1 MGAGRRPLP
10 RIVVV
15 GLGPGGHDHVTVET
29 REAIAR
35 AEHRYLRTAI
45 HPSADLVADAITF
58 DHLYDAADTFDDVY
72 TEIAASLRQA
82 AGEHGEI
89 LYAVPGSPLV
99 LERTVRHLRDADDIE
114 LVVLPA
120 MSFLDVAWA
129 RLGVD
134 PVDAGVRLV
143 DGHQFATD
151 AAGERGPLLV
161 AHTHANWV
169 LSDIKLAVDEA
180 VGDEPVTILH
190 ALGTADEQIV
200 EVAWA
205 DLDRTIEADHLTSL
219 WIPHL
224 AAPVGAAYVRF
235 HALTRTLPRA
245 VPVGHRTDPR
255 LADPPPARGDLRGR
269 RRHPGPRSVH
279 RVRVRPAADPDADLI
294 EELGDL
300 LYQIEF
306 HATIAEQE
314 GRFTIADVANGIHDK
329 LVRRHPH
336 VFGDLVGSDL
346 DTSEVLSNW
355 DDIKRDEKSRTS
367 VFDGIPRSMPALAYA
382 AKVGSKASKVGFDW
396 PDVDGAFPKIA
407 EETAELH
414 EAMQHRPDSND
425 EQATTA
431 TRPPTRRRQLPAPAS
446 WAICCS
452 PSSTSRATCAS
463 IRNWRCVR
471 PPTSS
476 APGSRASNAWHGNA
490 PSSCVAPT
498 WRRSTRCG
506 TRSRRASERAVG
518 VSGGGDRRPVTL
530 PDRGPVARRTR
541 RASAPSRCA
550 SAATATR

>member
-1 MGAGRRPLP
+1 MEPGRAPRP

-15 GLGPGGHDHVTVET
+15 GLGPGGHDHVTDET
-29 REAIAR
+29 RSAIAR
-35 AEHRYLRTAI
+35 AEHRYLRTAV
-45 HPSADLVADAITF
+45 HPSADLVPDAIAF
-58 DHLYDAADTFDDVY
+58 DHLYETADTFDEVY
-72 TEIAASLRQA
+72 AKIAASLLRA
-82 AGEHGEI
+82 AGDHGEI

-99 LERTVRHLRDADDIE
+99 LERTVGHLRAAEDVDV
-114 LVVLPA
+114 VVLPA

-143 DGHQFATD
+143 DGHRFATD

-169 LSDIKLAVDEA
+169 LSEVKLAAEEA
-180 VGDEPVTILH
+180 VGDEPVTILQ
-190 ALGTADEQIV
+190 ALGTPDERVV

-205 DLDRTIEADHLTSL
+205 DLDRSIEADHLTSL
-219 WIPHL
+219 WIPQL

-235 HALTRTLPRA
+235 HALTRTLREQCPWDIEQTHDSLIPHLLEETYEVVDA
-245 VPVGHRTDPR
+245 IHA
-255 LADPPPARGDLRGR
+255 LAATGEEPTGDT
-269 RRHPGPRSVH
+269 
-279 RVRVRPAADPDADLI
+279 DPDADLI

-346 DTSEVLSNW
+346 DTAEVLSNW
-355 DDIKRDEKSRTS
+355 DDIKRDEKARTS

-396 PDVDGAFPKIA
+396 PEVDGAFAKIA

-414 EAMQHRPDSND
+414 EAMHDHADDGAGEAARAGELGD
-425 EQATTA
+425 
-431 TRPPTRRRQLPAPAS
+431 LLF
-446 WAICCS
+446 AIV
-452 PSSTSRATCAS
+452 
-463 IRNWRCVR
+463 N
-471 PPTSS
+471 
-476 APGSRASNAWHGNA
+476 
-490 PSSCVAPT
+490 
-498 WRRSTRCG
+498 
-506 TRSRRASERAVG
+506 
-518 VSGGGDRRPVTL
+518 
-530 PDRGPVARRTR
+530 VARHLHIDPELALRAATDKFRTR
-541 RASAPSRCA
+541 FEGVERLARARSIELRGADL
-550 SAATATR
+550 ATLDALWDEVKALEHDTGSQA

>member
-1 MGAGRRPLP
+1 MDRGGRP

-29 REAIAR
+29 REAIVR

-45 HPSADLVADAITF
+45 HPSADLVPDATTF

-72 TEIAASLRQA
+72 TDIASSLIRA

-99 LERTVRHLRDADDIE
+99 LERTVRYLREADDVE
-114 LVVLPA
+114 VALLPA

-134 PVDAGVRLV
+134 PVDSGVRLV
-143 DGHQFATD
+143 DGHEFATA
-151 AAGERGPLLV
+151 AAGERGPMLV

-180 VGDEPVTILH
+180 AGDEPVTILH
-190 ALGTADEQIV
+190 ALGTPDEQIV

-205 DLDRTIEADHLTSL
+205 DLDRTIDADHLTSL
-219 WIPHL
+219 WIPNL

-235 HALTRTLPRA
+235 HALTRTLREQCPWDIEQTHDSLIPHLLEETYEVIDA
-245 VPVGHRTDPR
+245 IHALDATETTATD
-255 LADPPPARGDLRGR
+255 ADPTGTDSTGTN
-269 RRHPGPRSVH
+269 S
-279 RVRVRPAADPDADLI
+279 DPDADLI

-306 HATIAEQE
+306 HATIAEEE

-336 VFGDLVGSDL
+336 VFGHLVGSDL
-346 DTSEVLSNW
+346 DTAEVLSNW

-396 PDVDGAFPKIA
+396 PDVGGAFPKIA
-407 EETAELH
+407 EETAELY
-414 EAMQHRPDSND
+414 EAMHHPDDDDTGAAARTD
-425 EQATTA
+425 E
-431 TRPPTRRRQLPAPAS
+431 LGDLLF
-446 WAICCS
+446 AIV
-452 PSSTSRATCAS
+452 
-463 IRNWRCVR
+463 N
-471 PPTSS
+471 
-476 APGSRASNAWHGNA
+476 
-490 PSSCVAPT
+490 
-498 WRRSTRCG
+498 
-506 TRSRRASERAVG
+506 
-518 VSGGGDRRPVTL
+518 
-530 PDRGPVARRTR
+530 VARHLRIDPELALRAATDKFRTR
-541 RASAPSRCA
+541 FESVERLARERSMDLRGADL
-550 SAATATR
+550 ATLDALWDEVKATE